1 MKDVT
6 SAKGLSELRTA
17 ITSRVHAKPARKGT
31 AHLDLYLLSMEKQR
45 LETELARLEQ
55 RRRHIHEH
63 LVEINQAMS
72 ALEEEAKKELMD
84 TLSSVKGVKWDTG
97 RVSVIPP
104 VPPCDDPLADELAL
118 LIKDVTGQTGKFGEM
133 GSGDLPHIVRGW
145 GAKEFSL
152 GVIRSV
158 CNIHG
163 KNEFVFRKDIEDLI
177 DIIAR
182 FIT

>member
-63 LVEINQAMS
+63 LAEINQAMS
-72 ALEEEAKKELMD
+72 ALEEEAKKERALD
-84 TLSSVKGVKWDTG
+84 DAFTG
-97 RVSVIPP
+97 SETRDKQP
-104 VPPCDDPLADELAL
+104 VLAAQNGERPWRKMPLDY
-118 LIKDVTGQTGKFGEM
+118 
-133 GSGDLPHIVRGW
+133 
-145 GAKEFSL
+145 
-152 GVIRSV
+152 
-158 CNIHG
+158 
-163 KNEFVFRKDIEDLI
+163 
-177 DIIAR
+177 
-182 FIT
+182 